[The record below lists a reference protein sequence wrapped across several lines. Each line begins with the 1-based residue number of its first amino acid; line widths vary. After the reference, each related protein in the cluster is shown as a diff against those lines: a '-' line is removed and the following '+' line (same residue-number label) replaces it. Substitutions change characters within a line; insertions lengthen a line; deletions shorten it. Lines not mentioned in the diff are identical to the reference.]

1 MATVALKA
9 GARFKSAVCNT
20 QVMVIKAQAG
30 DYALECGGS
39 LMVAPNED
47 GGGELNADLSGG
59 TLMGKRYVDPDEK
72 FEMLCTKAGD
82 GSLVLDGTP
91 LDVKQ
96 AKQLPSSD

>member
-20 QVMVIKAQAG
+20 QVMVIKAPAG
-30 DYALECGGS
+30 DYALECGGA

-47 GGGELNADLSGG
+47 GGGELNADFANG
-59 TLMGKRYVDPDEK
+59 TLMGKRYVDADETI
-72 FEMLCTKAGD
+72 EMLCTKPGD
-82 GSLVLDGTP
+82 GSLVLNGTP
-91 LDVKQ
+91 LEVKQ